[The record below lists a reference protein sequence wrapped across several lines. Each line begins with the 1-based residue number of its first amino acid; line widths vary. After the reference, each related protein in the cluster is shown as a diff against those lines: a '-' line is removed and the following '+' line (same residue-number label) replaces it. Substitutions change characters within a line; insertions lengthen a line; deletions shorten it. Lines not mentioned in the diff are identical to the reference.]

1 MSKYSKFL
9 SIIVPVFNEQATV
22 ASLLTLVEDY
32 LPPNSEIIVVNDG
45 SKDATQTILHS
56 FARPPFRLFNL
67 PTNRGKG
74 FALRYG
80 FRQSRGQI
88 FLIQDADLEYH
99 PRFYRRLLKP
109 ITLGKSEV
117 VFGSRLSRLPLN
129 LTTLGTIPLP
139 AHFIANKILSLLTSL
154 LYHTQVTDME
164 TCYKVFTR
172 PVYQSLQLTKNGFDI
187 EVELTAKILLSGFPI
202 LEVPIT
208 TTPRDYHQGK
218 KITWVDGLFAVA
230 ALFYYRFFNPHR
242 QPV

>member
-67 PTNRGKG
+67 PTNRGK
-74 FALRYG
+74 
-80 FRQSRGQI
+80 I

-139 AHFIANKILSLLTSL
+139 AHFIANKILSRLTSL

-172 PVYQSLQLTKNGFDI
+172 PVYQSLRLTKNGFDI

-202 LEVPIT
+202 FEVPIS